1 MMEEM
6 EHSSYDTAE
15 QFAQDLSFQNYVR
28 MNNTHDV
35 EKWRA
40 WVRRNPDKSPLMRKA
55 IEMIISRPP
64 KTTSIL

>member
-1 MMEEM
+1 
-6 EHSSYDTAE
+6 
-15 QFAQDLSFQNYVR
+15 LSFQNYVR